1 MSDLS
6 NVIRILP
13 TMKSGKELLSALEV
27 LPKYDEGICDADAPV
42 RLMAPSDLYRI
53 YVPNQMSVIEYIAE
67 GEHHT
72 MKTRTPATDVLVNI
86 ILFAFFTRDRAI
98 SRCLLLESLKR
109 LIAVRFALRTG
120 VDYCMY
126 QAQLVRTLGTWR
138 VHVMNQLFQLQG

>member
-1 MSDLS
+1 MQITPFL
-6 NVIRILP
+6 I
-13 TMKSGKELLSALEV
+13 V
-27 LPKYDEGICDADAPV
+27 LQV
-42 RLMAPSDLYRI
+42 
-53 YVPNQMSVIEYIAE
+53 EYIANA
-67 GEHHT
+67 GHDA
-72 MKTRTPATDVLVNI
+72 MKTRTPATGVLVNI

-126 QAQLVRTLGTWR
+126 QTQLIRTLGTWR